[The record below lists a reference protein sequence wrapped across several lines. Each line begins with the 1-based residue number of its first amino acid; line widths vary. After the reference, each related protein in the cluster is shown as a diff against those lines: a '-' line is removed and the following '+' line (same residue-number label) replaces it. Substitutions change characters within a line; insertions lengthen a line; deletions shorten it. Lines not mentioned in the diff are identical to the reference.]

1 MDCPECQS
9 EQIVKNGKVRLQDQ
23 TAIQKYLCKACGRQF
38 NERSGTAM
46 SRLRTSAT
54 VVALALN
61 VRAEGMGVRA
71 TGRCFGKSH
80 GTIIKWEQRLAATAG
95 NGSPPAPPD
104 ADVTVE
110 ADEMST

>member
-23 TAIQKYLCKACGRQF
+23 TEIQKYLCKACGRQF
-38 NERSGTAM
+38 NERSGTGM

-54 VVALALN
+54 VIALALN

-80 GTIIKWEQRLAATAG
+80 GTIIKWEQRLAAMAE
-95 NGSPPAPPD
+95 NVSLRASPGS
-104 ADVTVE
+104 DVTEEV
-110 ADEMST
+110 DEMSP